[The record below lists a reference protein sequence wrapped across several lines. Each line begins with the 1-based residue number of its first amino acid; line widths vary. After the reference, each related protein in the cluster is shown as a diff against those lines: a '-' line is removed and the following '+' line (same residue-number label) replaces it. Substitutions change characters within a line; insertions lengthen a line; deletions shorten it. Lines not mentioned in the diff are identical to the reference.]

1 MGYLSNMEGITNN
14 GAVKVGCDISGDLP
28 NGMCIVEEQ
37 IPSDVHNKKPL
48 SLEEAV
54 KLINSIGK

>member
-1 MGYLSNMEGITNN
+1 MTYLSNMKGITNN
-14 GAVKVGCDISGDLP
+14 GAIKVGSDVNRDLP
-28 NGMCIVEEQ
+28 DGMCIIKEQ
-37 IPSDVHNKKPL
+37 IPGDMHNKPL